1 MEMQT
6 LILIGVAVVALLVI
20 GLGAFAILA
29 RFYRQV
35 AQGQAL
41 IVNTMK
47 NEPVVTFTGAVVFP
61 IVHRAEIMDISVKTV
76 EIDRRGKEGL
86 ICQDNIRADINV
98 AFFVRVNKTRDD
110 VLKVAQSIGCVRA
123 SDHATLRELFA
134 SKFSEGLKTVGKH
147 FNFEDLYTKRDEFKD
162 RIIQVIGTDLNG
174 FVLDDCAIDY
184 LEQTPLESLDQDNIM
199 DADGIRKITE
209 LTVAQH
215 VKTNDWRQKE
225 RMEIGSQNLTAD
237 EAVFQFDKR
246 RAEAE
251 AKKNKEIAVAQAQ
264 QQNDAA
270 RVASEEAKKTAVIQH
285 KNEEESLVANQAKLR
300 GVAVA
305 EKNKEREIA
314 IEVERVE
321 KARQLEVLAR
331 EREVEL
337 TRIEKEKLVEVQ
349 RKEIADVIRSRIAVD
364 KTVAQEEEN
373 IKDLRTVAAAKR
385 EKEAK
390 TIGAEA
396 EAQQALVKQV
406 KAAEASEQVA
416 RFQAKQKLTI
426 ADAELESADKMARA
440 KIRIAE
446 GVTAEA
452 AAEGLAK
459 VRVKEADVLASEKQG
474 LMEARI
480 ALEKMQSQAAGEE
493 KQGLA
498 KVRVK
503 EADADA
509 TQKQGLAQAAVTRET
524 KLAEAAGEEQK
535 GLALVRVKEAD
546 AEAVQKQG
554 LAQAMVARE
563 TRLAE
568 AAGDE
573 QKGLAL
579 VRVKESE
586 AVAIEKRGQ
595 AEATAMREKLLA
607 EAQGLAEKANS
618 MKALD
623 DPSRAHEEF
632 RLRIEKER
640 TVALEAIRQRT
651 QMVES
656 QAKVLGEAMGHAK
669 INIVGGDGMF
679 FQRFV
684 QAVTLGQSV
693 DGALDQGETLRTV
706 FKDYLSGDKSLPED
720 LKQVLSRPAIDAQGV
735 QSLTLT
741 ALLASL
747 LPGADGG
754 SRKKIEELMARAKEL
769 GIDNLAAR

>member
-1 MEMQT
+1 MDMQN
-6 LILIGVAVVALLVI
+6 LILIGVSVVGLLVI

-61 IVHRAEIMDISVKTV
+61 IVHRAEVMDISVKTV

-123 SDHATLRELFA
+123 SDSATLRELFA
-134 SKFSEGLKTVGKH
+134 AKFSEGLKTVGKH

-184 LEQTPLESLDQDNIM
+184 LEQTPLESLDTDNIM

-209 LTVAQH
+209 LTVNQH
-215 VKTNDWRQKE
+215 IKTNEWRQKE
-225 RMEIGSQNLTAD
+225 RMELGSQNLNAD
-237 EAVFQFDKR
+237 EAVFRFEQR
-246 RAEAE
+246 RSEAE
-251 AKKNKEIAVAQAQ
+251 AKKNKEIAVVHSQ

-270 RVASEEAKKTAVIQH
+270 RVASEEQKKTMVIQN
-285 KNEEESLVANQAKLR
+285 KNEEEVLVTNQGKLR
-300 GVAVA
+300 AVAVA
-305 EKNKEREIA
+305 EKNREREVA
-314 IEVERVE
+314 IETERVE
-321 KARQLEVLAR
+321 KARQLEILAR

-349 RKEIADVIRSRIAVD
+349 RKEIADVIRSRIVVD

-373 IKDLRTVAAAKR
+373 IKDLRMISLAKR
-385 EKEAK
+385 EKEAA
-390 TIGAEA
+390 TISAEG
-396 EAQQALVKQV
+396 EAQQSLVKQV
-406 KAAEASEQVA
+406 KAAEAAEQVT
-416 RFQAKQKLTI
+416 RFQAKQKLTM
-426 ADAELESADKMARA
+426 ADAELESADKLARA
-440 KIRIAE
+440 KIRVAE
-446 GVTAEA
+446 GVTAES

-459 VRVKEADVLASEKQG
+459 VRIKEADVIATEKQG
-474 LMEARI
+474 LVEARV
-480 ALEKMQSQAAGEE
+480 ALEKMQAQATGEE

-498 KVRVK
+498 RARVQ
-503 EADADA
+503 EAQAEVL
-509 TQKQGLAQAAVTRET
+509 QKQGMAQAT
-524 KLAEAAGEEQK
+524 
-535 GLALVRVKEAD
+535 
-546 AEAVQKQG
+546 
-554 LAQAMVARE
+554 VARE

-579 VRVKESE
+579 VRVKEADAEAITKQGLAQATVARETRLAE
-586 AVAIEKRGQ
+586 AVGDEQKGLALVRVKEAEAGAVEKMGQ
-595 AEATAMREKLLA
+595 AEALALREKLMA

-623 DPSRAHEEF
+623 DSSRAHEEY

-651 QMVES
+651 AVAEA
-656 QAKVLGEAMGHAK
+656 QAKVMAEAFGHAK
-669 INIVGGDGMF
+669 INIVGGDGQF

-693 DGALDQGETLRTV
+693 DGALEQSDTLRTL
-706 FKDYLSGDKSLPED
+706 FGDYLSGDKSLPED
-720 LKQVLSRPAIDAQGV
+720 LKRVLARSG
-735 QSLTLT
+735 QSGSGITVSSVLGTLQQ
-741 ALLASL
+741 
-747 LPGADGG
+747 GADAGG
-754 SRKKIEELMARAKEL
+754 RKKIEELMQRAKDL
-769 GIDNLAAR
+769 GIDNLVAR